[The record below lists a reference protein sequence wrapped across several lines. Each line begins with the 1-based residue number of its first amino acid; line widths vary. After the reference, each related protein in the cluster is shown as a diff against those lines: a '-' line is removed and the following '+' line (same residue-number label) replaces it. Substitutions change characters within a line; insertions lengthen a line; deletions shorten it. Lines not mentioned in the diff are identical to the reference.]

1 MDRISKSIREL
12 EYQLVP
18 GLSSQEDRN
27 IRAEIAILKMERKK
41 LEAHDAELRAGVS
54 FYGSYFASSSR

>member
-18 GLSSQEDRN
+18 GITSQEDRN
-27 IRAEIAILKMERKK
+27 IRAEIAILRIERKK
-41 LEAHDAELRAGVS
+41 LEAHEAELRAGVS
-54 FYGSYFASSSR
+54 FYGSYFSN